1 MLIELEKRKRI
12 VGYARVSS
20 REQAVDSH
28 ALEQQIARLKAAGA
42 TEIFQDIQSGSRDN
56 RLALK
61 ELMKS
66 IIEGNID
73 EVIITRIDRIARSLP
88 KLRECIEIFVTTGV
102 NLRVLDQAIDFT
114 TPQGKLMLNLLG
126 SLAEWEIDSLSERVR
141 HGKKY
146 RRDKKAASE
155 CYPWGYKTV
164 NDQYQ
169 LNDSPFLCLI
179 SNRPAN
185 YRELYHE
192 TDLTKLNALTVKQI
206 ARDCIDI
213 FFHFQGATRAL
224 KAIFQKYG
232 LAKISYRRNGID
244 GKFHWTVGG
253 FIWWLTNPVLCGHT
267 AYLQRINLGK
277 GKRKKNQRENWEFI
291 YNTHP
296 EHRLITDEEALEI
309 QRILTFNHKKGPIT
323 NPELNGANSYRE
335 YAYQSGLVFCAEC
348 SSKCITKSAK
358 RKDGGKYYYF
368 ACRYAGMGCTNLIS
382 TRKQKIE
389 DALIQ
394 TLVQRSQ
401 TFTGEPEQSLIPQEK
416 SEKLK
421 ELESRLDA
429 LEKIPGFDPDLE
441 NLKAKVRQQIEEE
454 INPFISGSL
463 LNKSTEE
470 IIRAGNNL
478 AIWHTLSPDDKVTI
492 FQQIVHRIAVQNREV
507 KEVTLKI

>member
-1 MLIELEKRKRI
+1 MIIELEKTKII

-42 TEIFQDIQSGSRDN
+42 TEIFQDIQSGSKDN
-56 RLALK
+56 RPALK

-66 IIEGNID
+66 IIEGKTD

-102 NLRVLDQAIDFT
+102 NLQILDQQIDLT
-114 TPQGKLMLNLLG
+114 TSQGKLMVNLLG
-126 SLAEWEIDSLSERVR
+126 SLAEWETDLLSERVR

-155 CYPWGYKTV
+155 SYPWGYKTV

-169 LNDSPFLCLI
+169 LNEAPFLCLI
-179 SNRPAN
+179 SNRPSN
-185 YRELYHE
+185 YRELYQE
-192 TDLTKLNALTVKQI
+192 TDVTKLNGLTVKEI

-213 FFHFQGATRAL
+213 FFDAKGATRAL
-224 KAIFQKYG
+224 KVIFQKYG
-232 LAKISYRRNGID
+232 LAKINYRRTGSD
-244 GKFHWTVGG
+244 GKLHWTVTG
-253 FIWWLTNPVLCGHT
+253 FIWWLSNPVLCGHT
-267 AYLQRINLGK
+267 AYRQRINLGK

-296 EHRLITDEEALEI
+296 EHRLITDEEYLEI
-309 QRILTFNHKKGPIT
+309 QRILKFNNKKGPIA
-323 NPELNGANSYRE
+323 NPEIDGTNSYRE

-348 SSKCITKSAK
+348 GSKCITKSAK
-358 RKDGGKYYYF
+358 RRDGGKYYYF
-368 ACRYAGMGCTNLIS
+368 ACRYAGMGCKNLIS
-382 TRKQKIE
+382 TRKQNIE
-389 DALIQ
+389 DVLIQ

-401 TFTGEPEQSLIPQEK
+401 TLASESEQSPLPQEK

-429 LEKIPGFDPDLE
+429 LNRIPGFDPDLE

-454 INPFISGSL
+454 INPFISDSI

-478 AIWHTLSPDDKVTI
+478 AIWHTLSPDDKVKI
-492 FQQIVHRIAVQNREV
+492 FPQIVHRIAVQNKEV